1 VKNILVIDDKDDIRS
16 VVVSTLTSAGFS
28 TIEAVSAS
36 QALQLLGSVKP
47 DLILCDVNMPDMDGY
62 QTLSAIREIPQFA
75 SVPFILMTG
84 SSDHAVFRRGMSCGA
99 DDFLIK
105 PFLPEELVQAV
116 VCRLVRQMELE
127 WEACQRAEKERNAAV
142 HQFSEE
148 LSAPING
155 LLGAVTSIMVD
166 YACMRP
172 EAATDGVRQINES
185 AARLNQLAQRWAV

>member
-1 VKNILVIDDKDDIRS
+1 MKNILVIDDKDEIRS
-16 VVVSTLTSAGFS
+16 VVVSTLNGGGFS
-28 TIEAVSAS
+28 TVEAVDAT
-36 QALQLLGSVKP
+36 QALQLLASTKP

-62 QTLSAIREIPQFA
+62 QTLSAIREVPQFSA
-75 SVPFILMTG
+75 VPFILMTG
-84 SSDHAVFRRGMSCGA
+84 SSDHTVFRRGMACGA

-105 PFLPEELVQAV
+105 PFLPEELIQAV

-127 WEACQRAEKERNAAV
+127 WEACQRAEKVRAAAV
-142 HQFSEE
+142 HQLSEE
-148 LSAPING
+148 LSDPING

-185 AARLNQLAQRWAV
+185 AARLNQLARRWAA

>member
-1 VKNILVIDDKDDIRS
+1 LVIDDKDEIRS
-16 VVVSTLTSAGFS
+16 VIVSTLTSAGFS
-28 TIEAVSAS
+28 TIEAASAG
-36 QALQLLGSVKP
+36 QALQLLDSVKP

-62 QTLSAIREIPQFA
+62 QTLSAIREVPQFA

-84 SSDHAVFRRGMSCGA
+84 SSDHNVFRRGMACGA

-127 WEACQRAEKERNAAV
+127 WEACQRAEKVRAAAV
-142 HQFSEE
+142 HQYSEE

-172 EAATDGVRQINES
+172 DAATDGVRQINES